1 MLQLNQG
8 KDALRV
14 VAYVTIYLVAFNN
27 SLLFGFQ
34 KFFMEIRQ
42 SKEKK
47 TQNRKLSVPVRNE
60 PHHFSRVL
68 GGDCGQLNLTESG
81 WQRFVTFYVLV

>member
-27 SLLFGFQ
+27 GLLFGFQ

-47 TQNRKLSVPVRNE
+47 NTKQE
-60 PHHFSRVL
+60 
-68 GGDCGQLNLTESG
+68 T
-81 WQRFVTFYVLV
+81 

>member
-1 MLQLNQG
+1 MNKEIFENNKPFKYQDFLRTLQLNQGEDVLQLNQG

-47 TQNRKLSVPVRNE
+47 NTKQE
-60 PHHFSRVL
+60 
-68 GGDCGQLNLTESG
+68 T
-81 WQRFVTFYVLV
+81 